1 LNQPISVC
9 FMWKAPA
16 VNLRPL
22 QKDILEQIAKSR
34 TGRSDHRQRARF
46 ILLCDERFSN
56 NQAGQQVGMK
66 SRQAGHWRK
75 RWLSNQDKLVTI
87 ETAQTKHPNGLLKAI
102 EAVLSDL
109 PRSGAPPTFS
119 AEQVARILTV
129 ACEDPRQSDLPLSHW
144 TLETLKHEVI
154 KRGIVNSIST
164 SRLQVFLKSG
174 CIKAA

>member
-1 LNQPISVC
+1 MNQPISVC

-34 TGRSDHRQRARF
+34 TVRSDHRQRARL
-46 ILLCDERFSN
+46 ILLCDEGFSN

-66 SRQAGHWRK
+66 SRQAGLWRK
-75 RWLSNQDKLVTI
+75 RWLLNQDKLVTI
-87 ETAQTKHPNGLLKAI
+87 ETAQTKHPNGLLKSI

-109 PRSGAPPTFS
+109 PRRGAPPTFS

-129 ACEDPRQSDLPLSHW
+129 ACEDPKQSDLPLSHW
-144 TLETLKHEVI
+144 TLEALKHEVT
-154 KRGIVNSIST
+154 KRGIVNGIST

>member
-1 LNQPISVC
+1 
-9 FMWKAPA
+9 MWKAPA
-16 VNLRPL
+16 VNLHPL

-34 TGRSDHRQRARF
+34 TGRNDHRQRARF
-46 ILLCDERFSN
+46 ILLCDESFSN

-66 SRQAGHWRK
+66 SRPAGHWRK
-75 RWLSNQDKLVTI
+75 RWLSTQDKLVTI
-87 ETAQTKHPNGLLKAI
+87 EMAQTKHPNGLLKAI
-102 EAVLSDL
+102 ESILSDL

-119 AEQVARILTV
+119 AEQVAQILTV

-144 TLETLKHEVI
+144 TLGTLKHEVI

>member
-1 LNQPISVC
+1 
-9 FMWKAPA
+9 MWKAPA

-22 QKDILEQIAKSR
+22 QKDILQQIAKSR
-34 TGRSDHRQRARF
+34 TGRSDHRQRARL
-46 ILLCDERFSN
+46 ILLCDEGFSN

-66 SRQAGHWRK
+66 SRPAGYWRK
-75 RWLSNQDKLVTI
+75 RWLSTQDKLMAI
-87 ETAQTKHPNGLLKAI
+87 ETAQTKHPKALLEAI
-102 EAVLSDL
+102 EAALSDL

-144 TLETLKHEVI
+144 TLKTLQHEVI
-154 KRGIVNSIST
+154 KRGIVNTIST

-174 CIKAA
+174 CLKAT